1 MLKLESS
8 LVSVDWLKAHLHDE
22 KLVLLNATLPKVT
35 GSDSPP
41 EIQQIPGTRLFD
53 IKNKF
58 SNTLAPFPNT
68 LPSEEQF
75 NEEAQ
80 NLGID
85 NDSILVVYD
94 DYGFYSCARAWW
106 LFKAFG
112 HQQVAILDGGLI
124 AWKTAGFPLEEK
136 QHHSFEKGNFK
147 GTYNP
152 QAFQFFNDIQS
163 LKDDTNNLI
172 VDARA
177 KDRFEGLLPEPREGL
192 RSGHIPNSVNLPFQQ
207 LLSGNQMKSLVDLKA
222 MFEYLNPQNKKMVFS
237 CGSGVT
243 ACILALGAELSGYEN
258 LSVYD
263 GSWTEYGTLTNN

>member
-112 HQQVAILDGGLI
+112 HQQVAILDGGLT
-124 AWKTAGFPLEEK
+124 AWKTAGLPLEEK
-136 QHHSFEKGNFK
+136 QHHSFKKGNFK

-163 LKDDTNNLI
+163 LKDDANSLI
-172 VDARA
+172 VDART

-207 LLSGNQMKSLVDLKA
+207 LLSGNQMKSPTELKA
-222 MFEYLNPQNKKMVFS
+222 MFEHLNPQNKKMVFS